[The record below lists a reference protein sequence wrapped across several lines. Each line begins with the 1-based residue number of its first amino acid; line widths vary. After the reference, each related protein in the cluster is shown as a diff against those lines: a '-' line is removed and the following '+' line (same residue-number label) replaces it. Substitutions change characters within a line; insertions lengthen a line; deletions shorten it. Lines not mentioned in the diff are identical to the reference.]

1 MFLRLLL
8 FPGALRYCP
17 NRKSQYGRGVLLVGD
32 VGTSR
37 HTDVIEVFQIL
48 FFGDVV
54 FTAFHNRVI
63 KTGR

>member
-1 MFLRLLL
+1 M
-8 FPGALRYCP
+8 
-17 NRKSQYGRGVLLVGD
+17 LVDD

-54 FTAFHNRVI
+54 FTAFHNRAI
-63 KTGR
+63 KTGGSGEYQDYPEQPCSLCVSFHNL